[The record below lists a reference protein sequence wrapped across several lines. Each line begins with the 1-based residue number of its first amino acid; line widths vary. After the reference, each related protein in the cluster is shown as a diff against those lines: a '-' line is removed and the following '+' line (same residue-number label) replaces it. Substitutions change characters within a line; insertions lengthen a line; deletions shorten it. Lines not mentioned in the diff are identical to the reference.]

1 MTKQI
6 DVATLSDEELTDL
19 FSEAFEE
26 QVASYNN
33 IQQFECTCTRVPAQ
47 ANAKIEVMIIGLAG
61 SPSVDQFKAMENL
74 KNVDSVVI
82 SREDKGSLKFTILP
96 KETISLNTND
106 YIIVYQSA

>member
-6 DVATLSDEELTDL
+6 NVATLSDEELTDL
-19 FSEAFEE
+19 FSEAFEN

-33 IQQFECTCTRVPAQ
+33 IQQFECTCVRVPSQ
-47 ANAKIEVMIIGLAG
+47 TNAKIEVMIIGLAG
-61 SPSVDQFKAMENL
+61 SPCVDQFKSMEGL
-74 KNVDSVVI
+74 KNIDSVVI
-82 SREDKGSLKFTILP
+82 SRENKGSLKFVILP

>member
-6 DVATLSDEELTDL
+6 NVITLSDEELTDL

-33 IQQFECTCTRVPAQ
+33 IQQYECTCKRVPAQ
-47 ANAKIEVMIIGLAG
+47 TDAKMEVMIVGLAG
-61 SPSVDQFKAMENL
+61 SPCVDQFKSMEGL
-74 KNVDSVVI
+74 KNVDSGVI

-96 KETISLNTND
+96 KETTSLNTND
-106 YIIVYQSA
+106 YLIVYQSA